1 MDAKRCDRCKRFY
14 MLSDKI
20 DKRPSYAGN
29 RMFHIKTIDI
39 DCRGL
44 QTFDVCADC
53 ANAFMSWLRMGECET
68 VDARSSDNYRKGV
81 IGDEC
86 EAESKET
93 EKRNENA

>member
-14 MLSDKI
+14 IPSDNL

-29 RMFHIKTIDI
+29 RMFYIKTIDI

-53 ANAFMSWLRMGECET
+53 AKAFISWIKMGECEV
-68 VDARSSDNYRKGV
+68 VDARYSDT
-81 IGDEC
+81 
-86 EAESKET
+86 EAD
-93 EKRNENA
+93 